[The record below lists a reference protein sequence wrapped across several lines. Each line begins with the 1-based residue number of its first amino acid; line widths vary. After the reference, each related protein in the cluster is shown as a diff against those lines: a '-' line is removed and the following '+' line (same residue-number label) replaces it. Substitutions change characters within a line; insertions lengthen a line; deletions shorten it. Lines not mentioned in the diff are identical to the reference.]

1 MKNGGEKENNESAVR
16 VERWSSPSP
25 MVGGRAGEVDG
36 GVSMMDAAPL
46 YTVRGTFMFNHREQ
60 EK

>member
-1 MKNGGEKENNESAVR
+1 MQSE

-25 MVGGRAGEVDG
+25 VVGGRAGEVDY

-46 YTVRGTFMFNHREQ
+46 DMVKGTFTSNHREY